1 MRHHSAVRVQIL
13 DDVDIPLWGILIDFP
28 KEPDFQ
34 LDSSDIQALR
44 IPADPCGLL
53 VDDWRCVYLVYLLKG
68 FVVLCACAC
77 DHIIPSMHPKLKPK
91 GDVNDL

>member
-44 IPADPCGLL
+44 IPAVGWL
-53 VDDWRCVYLVYLLKG
+53 R
-68 FVVLCACAC
+68 
-77 DHIIPSMHPKLKPK
+77 ST
-91 GDVNDL
+91 GDVST